1 MNFAQTIYVFEVKL
15 PGKSILRVEL
25 DSRNFPQSGK
35 GYGFIPNGLSKDRIE
50 FNYSEVTSFRQIDP
64 ELV

>member
-1 MNFAQTIYVFEVKL
+1 MNFVATTYVFEFKL

-25 DSRNFPQSGK
+25 DSRNFPQSGT
-35 GYGFIPNGLSKDRIE
+35 GYGFIPNGLSTALVE
-50 FNYSEVTSFRQIDP
+50 FNFSEVTSFRQIDP